1 MFLTQLESLKV
12 LNLSNND
19 IQLNPLANNFCQMPW
34 QSSQSRLSTL
44 IELDMSKN
52 NKNPQIEIE
61 DPARPASSM
70 SSYSSVYSNTTPRAN
85 QKSNSR
91 LVRHTHFFNRLVNLR
106 ILNLSE
112 NNLHNISNDISDL
125 KHLEE
130 LYLDNNLLEFLP
142 NELTELK
149 MLRVLSVSNN
159 QISELSKSFC
169 SNAKFRANL
178 QRLNLSRNQIKNS
191 TLSYRV
197 ALFQNMTHL
206 DLSYNAFELVPN
218 PLPKNLVEV
227 NLSWNKIKS
236 LMIIPM
242 SQQERSDTEI
252 LKALGLRERG
262 QKSLNNLSH
271 SGFDQGIKKSLVMI
285 DESLYDEP
293 EIDKSDELKLPHVFF
308 LRQMKRLFLN
318 GNLIEEI
325 PADFG
330 ILNSKLEFI
339 DLSFNLLD
347 RIDVS
352 LCRGLVG
359 LKYLDLT
366 KNKIAELPDRIRE
379 LSDLEYLNI
388 SDNLLGKTI

>member
-1 MFLTQLESLKV
+1 
-12 LNLSNND
+12 
-19 IQLNPLANNFCQMPW
+19 MPW